1 MSNCRSVTP
10 DSRHVITCQ
19 TRLINTTASCD
30 RLLVCASH
38 PSSPTV
44 EPSTTVV
51 KMSKSQL
58 LLDET
63 INGTNNFMEIR
74 MIILGT
80 VRLHRLVT
88 VNNRLRK
95 IQIDRN

>member
-1 MSNCRSVTP
+1 
-10 DSRHVITCQ
+10 
-19 TRLINTTASCD
+19 
-30 RLLVCASH
+30 
-38 PSSPTV
+38 
-44 EPSTTVV
+44 
-51 KMSKSQL
+51 MSKSQL